1 VDGLHR
7 VHFIK
12 TKKPNVFTP
21 KEMMIT
27 CYNIFELRSYED
39 CMVSDIFIIDL
50 ANATFSDVNKIT
62 PSLLAKSLLVYKVKK
77 QNKTCSAMTQRF
89 WPTGSVFAS
98 TEGHPLRQQPILHLN
113 IDEDVQSCGQTENFR
128 TSEYT

>member
-1 VDGLHR
+1 
-7 VHFIK
+7 
-12 TKKPNVFTP
+12 
-21 KEMMIT
+21 
-27 CYNIFELRSYED
+27 
-39 CMVSDIFIIDL
+39 MVSDIFIIDL

-98 TEGHPLRQQPILHLN
+98 TEGHPLRQQPILHFN